1 MGCQWRFLFLSFF
14 PFFFVP
20 CMLATFAWELNTT
33 VRTSMTVKDLYHLF
47 QFRREEVQ
55 ADMLTSLIFV
65 FMILSVSK
73 HFCTSYTNNSR
84 LSKNKQQPRTVWCLI
99 FYLCIQTVHIG
110 FRSRNTKIPLW
121 IMLVFLALWKRVWN
135 KIISLARCHHLYIK
149 IVVLELLSALKLR
162 NVQREDVTWSL
173 WHIKPYFCL
182 QKLCIYEE

>member
-1 MGCQWRFLFLSFF
+1 MICIGGVGGGGKGVFEPWHLIQVFKLPEWLNIRVGCQWRFLFLSFF

-84 LSKNKQQPRTVWCLI
+84 LSKNKQQPRTVWSLI
-99 FYLCIQTVHIG
+99 FYFCIQTVHTF
-110 FRSRNTKIPLW
+110 FRSRNTKTCPFT
-121 IMLVFLALWKRVWN
+121 IMLFLAWWK
-135 KIISLARCHHLYIK
+135 
-149 IVVLELLSALKLR
+149 
-162 NVQREDVTWSL
+162 
-173 WHIKPYFCL
+173 
-182 QKLCIYEE
+182 